1 MSSDKIRLAERCINA
16 IRFLSIDA
24 IQKAKSGH
32 PGLPMGAAAMAYVL
46 WTKHLKHNPADPRWH
61 DRDRFVLSAGHGS
74 MLLYSL
80 LHLTGYDLTLDDIKA
95 FRQWESK
102 TPGHPEFGITP
113 GVEVTTGPL
122 GQGISNAVGMAIA
135 EAYLAARYNRPDHE
149 IMNHFTYVVASDG
162 DLMEGVAS
170 EACSLAGHLGLGKL
184 IILFDDNRIS
194 LAGSTH
200 LTFTE
205 DVISRFLSYKWD
217 VHIVDNGNDI
227 VEVDRALAN
236 AKAERE
242 RPSLIAVRT
251 VIGFGSPNKQN
262 THHSH
267 GSPLGP
273 EEVDATKEN
282 LVWPREPE
290 FIIPD
295 DVLNHMRS
303 ALSTGEKLELEW
315 QKLFE
320 DYREHY
326 SLLAA
331 DFERVMAG
339 RLPDNWD
346 SGFPQFEPDSKGQAT
361 RKASEAVMQYLAT
374 ALPEFIGGSA
384 DLNPSCFTW
393 LKGYGDFQVP
403 GSVPEDSQGS
413 VGSRWDYGG
422 RNIHYGVREHA
433 MGAISGGM
441 ALHGGIIP
449 YTGTF
454 LTFSD
459 YMRPPMRLAALMG
472 IRVIYVFTHDSIGLG
487 EDGPTHQPV
496 EQIMNLRTVPKLI
509 VIRPGDSAEV
519 VEAWRM
525 AILNSHG
532 PTALVFTR
540 QNVPELDRS
549 KYAPASGLQKGGYI
563 LWESSDKKPDI
574 ILIGTGS
581 ELNMALEAGR
591 KLSEEGVNVR
601 LVSLPSW
608 EIFDRQPDD
617 YREHVLPK
625 AVTARVAVEAG
636 IKLGW
641 EHYVG
646 LDGAVI
652 GMDSFGASAP
662 SSVLYEKF
670 GITVENIIRTARDL
684 ISRMTGK

>member
-303 ALSTGEKLELEW
+303 ALSTGEKLESEW

-331 DFERVMAG
+331 DFERVM
-339 RLPDNWD
+339 
-346 SGFPQFEPDSKGQAT
+346 
-361 RKASEAVMQYLAT
+361 
-374 ALPEFIGGSA
+374 GS
-384 DLNPSCFTW
+384 
-393 LKGYGDFQVP
+393 
-403 GSVPEDSQGS
+403 
-413 VGSRWDYGG
+413 
-422 RNIHYGVREHA
+422 
-433 MGAISGGM
+433 
-441 ALHGGIIP
+441 
-449 YTGTF
+449 
-454 LTFSD
+454 
-459 YMRPPMRLAALMG
+459 
-472 IRVIYVFTHDSIGLG
+472 
-487 EDGPTHQPV
+487 
-496 EQIMNLRTVPKLI
+496 
-509 VIRPGDSAEV
+509 
-519 VEAWRM
+519 
-525 AILNSHG
+525 
-532 PTALVFTR
+532 
-540 QNVPELDRS
+540 
-549 KYAPASGLQKGGYI
+549 
-563 LWESSDKKPDI
+563 
-574 ILIGTGS
+574 
-581 ELNMALEAGR
+581 
-591 KLSEEGVNVR
+591 
-601 LVSLPSW
+601 
-608 EIFDRQPDD
+608 
-617 YREHVLPK
+617 
-625 AVTARVAVEAG
+625 
-636 IKLGW
+636 
-641 EHYVG
+641 
-646 LDGAVI
+646 
-652 GMDSFGASAP
+652 
-662 SSVLYEKF
+662 
-670 GITVENIIRTARDL
+670 
-684 ISRMTGK
+684 